1 MALKRNKKQAKLSQ
15 RISRSTYDVCQ
26 VAFCLRRTRSLAPIL
41 YRLIKKYIFILFHF
55 AHCVAKTTR
64 KLCVRI
70 AYCVS
75 CAKNKKRNIK
85 MRYERRHKKPQ
96 NNDGDDDEKEAQI
109 ASCFLRLA
117 VFCLLLRAVI
127 LGARFAK
134 IKAID
139 HFAIRRIRI
148 RSTTLMCSSKRR
160 SGREREVMQVC
171 CLNVLQLESQVS
183 AQPSRFRKHLRIFSY
198 FLCFFFGGATTIAPR

>member
-1 MALKRNKKQAKLSQ
+1 
-15 RISRSTYDVCQ
+15 
-26 VAFCLRRTRSLAPIL
+26 
-41 YRLIKKYIFILFHF
+41 
-55 AHCVAKTTR
+55 
-64 KLCVRI
+64 
-70 AYCVS
+70 
-75 CAKNKKRNIK
+75 

-198 FLCFFFGGATTIAPR
+198 FLYFFFSAVQRQSLHDET